1 MSTFTPTLGRTDF
14 DAPRPLWVR
23 VLNHLRARDALYR
36 ERLQLAELGDHILRD
51 IGLHRGDIAA
61 ALAQPDAHLES
72 ILLRCDNELQ
82 H

>member
-1 MSTFTPTLGRTDF
+1 MSTFTLTLGRTDF

-23 VLNHLRARDALYR
+23 VLTYVRARDALYR

-51 IGLHRGDIAA
+51 IGLNRGDIAA
-61 ALAQPDAHLES
+61 ALAQPEAHLES
-72 ILLRCDNELQ
+72 ILLRSEDELE